1 MSRISKLFSDW
12 LSAQKKDKINEA
24 KIILSTGQKRSTYY
38 NNLVQL
44 MGEDGSTLD
53 KLFNENKEKYGSGIV
68 EQKKALAEELIHSMG
83 GGIERNKKDGTIMT
97 TIGQSYFP
105 IADRSNAMESVIEGE
120 DRDILLHI
128 RNAVSGGNFM
138 IAEELIK
145 NAWGDLSLRDRNNLI
160 EWVNGMGAYN
170 SNGNTSRAPKLKPLE
185 KAGDMKKE
193 EFIFN
198 FLTTAK
204 ENMKIS

>member
-12 LSAQKKDKINEA
+12 LSAQKKDKINET

-38 NNLVQL
+38 NNLIEI
-44 MGEDGSTLD
+44 MGDDGKQLD
-53 KLFNENKEKYGSGIV
+53 KLFNESKDNYGSGIV

-83 GGIERNKKDGTIMT
+83 GGLEKNKKDGTIMT

-105 IADRSNAMESVIEGE
+105 IADRSNAIESVIEGE

-138 IAEELIK
+138 IAEELMK
-145 NAWGDLSLRDRNNLI
+145 NAWGSLSLRDRNSLI
-160 EWVNGMGAYN
+160 EWVNNMGMYN
-170 SNGNTSRAPKLKPLE
+170 SNGNESRGSKLKPLE

-198 FLTTAK
+198 FLITAK